1 MEKTEIIV
9 KDGNSYFYT
18 TAFVNAEN
26 PLGIIKATLKEYTI
40 YKFQDTETPIGT
52 LHRTK
57 DGTWYDLPDKPAINP
72 LLRTLI
78 KIAIEEAEKSNTA
91 IDVDQVQ

>member
-9 KDGNSYFYT
+9 KDGNTYFYT

-40 YKFQDTETPIGT
+40 YKFPDTETAIGA

-57 DGTWYDLPDKPAINP
+57 DGNWYDMPGKVAINP
-72 LLRTLI
+72 LLRTMI
-78 KIAIEEAEKSNTA
+78 KIAIEEAEKSNTV
-91 IDVDQVQ
+91 IDIDQVQ